1 MNLTSIHEHACLIPD
16 PAQWVTG
23 SGIAVRCDV
32 GCRCDLRT
40 WHCCDCGVTA
50 AVALI
55 QLLGWEIPYAAGAF
69 FAKKKQKAKSSI
81 AIQMQ
86 VGPTVNAG
94 AVRHL

>member
-1 MNLTSIHEHACLIPD
+1 MLQVL
-16 PAQWVTG
+16 
-23 SGIAVRCDV
+23 
-32 GCRCDLRT
+32 
-40 WHCCDCGVTA
+40 
-50 AVALI
+50 
-55 QLLGWEIPYAAGAF
+55 F